1 VPPMATLDLDR
12 LPDVARD
19 HLPDVDLAELSDRLA
34 DLDPSSS
41 PLVDLVHEVEG
52 RADLDDLVARLHEV
66 LPDELREG
74 PWREVLGGAW
84 LGHALHPVLTDLPI
98 GFWTSA
104 WVLDL
109 VPSKRTDRIATA
121 FVALGL
127 ATAVPT
133 IITGLSD
140 WATLGDRKLER
151 VGVVHLAAN
160 GAAVGCYSV
169 SLLHRLRGNRKRGQ
183 AWGMA
188 GAAAATA
195 GGLLGGHLASKHY

>member
-1 VPPMATLDLDR
+1 MASLDLDR
-12 LPDVARD
+12 LPDLEL
-19 HLPDVDLAELSDRLA
+19 HIPELPALA
-34 DLDPSSS
+34 DVPELLEDLDLSSS
-41 PLVDLVHEVEG
+41 PVVALLHELERRDDLDELVD
-52 RADLDDLVARLHEV
+52 RLHEA

-74 PWREVLGGAW
+74 PWRELLGGAW
-84 LGHALHPVLTDLPI
+84 LGHAVHPALTDLPI

-109 VPSKRTDRIATA
+109 VPSKRTDRVATL

-127 ATAVPT
+127 VTAVPT
-133 IITGLSD
+133 IVTGLSD
-140 WATLGDRKLER
+140 WTKLGERKLER

-183 AWGMA
+183 AWGWA
-188 GAAAATA
+188 GATAATV
-195 GGLLGGHLASKHY
+195 GGVLGGHLASKSY

>member
-1 VPPMATLDLDR
+1 MATLDLDR
-12 LPDVARD
+12 LPDLPEVLER
-19 HLPDVDLAELSDRLA
+19 LPDVPELLGDVHL
-34 DLDPSSS
+34 SSS
-41 PLVDLVHEVEG
+41 PVAALLEELEG
-52 RADLDDLVARLHEV
+52 RADLDHLVERLQEA

-74 PWREVLGGAW
+74 PWRELLGGAW
-84 LGHALHPVLTDLPI
+84 LGHAVHPVLTDLPI

-127 ATAVPT
+127 LAAVPT
-133 IITGLSD
+133 IVTGLSD
-140 WATLGDRKLER
+140 WASLDDRKLER

-160 GAAVGCYSV
+160 GAAVGCYTV

>member
-1 VPPMATLDLDR
+1 MASLALDR
-12 LPDVARD
+12 LPDLADVPALLD
-19 HLPDVDLAELSDRLA
+19 DVDL
-34 DLDPSSS
+34 SSS
-41 PLVDLVHEVEG
+41 PVVALLDELEG
-52 RADLDDLVARLHEV
+52 RADLDDLVDRLHEV

-74 PWREVLGGAW
+74 PWRELLGGAW
-84 LGHALHPVLTDLPI
+84 LGHAVHPVLTDLPI

-104 WVLDL
+104 FVLDL

-121 FVALGL
+121 FVAFGL

-140 WATLGDRKLER
+140 WATLDDRRLER

-160 GAAVGCYSV
+160 GVAVGCYSV

-183 AWGMA
+183 AWGMV
-188 GAAAATA
+188 GAAAASA